1 MSNLDKLVAKGAYSC
16 GGELL
21 FKNKVM
27 GRLRNGE
34 FFVTEEGLAEL
45 EVSDVEV
52 REVKPRS
59 PKKVKEAA
67 AEAAGA
73 VEITS
78 VEDDLQDL
86 LGE

>member
-16 GGELL
+16 GGVLL
-21 FKNKVM
+21 FKNKIM
-27 GRLRNGE
+27 GRLRSGE
-34 FFVTEEGLAEL
+34 FFISEEGLAEL

-52 REVKPRS
+52 REVKPRT
-59 PKKVKEAA
+59 KKVK
-67 AEAAGA
+67 AEAA
-73 VEITS
+73 VETVESAENIS

>member
-27 GRLRNGE
+27 GRLRDGE
-34 FFVTEEGLAEL
+34 FYISPEGLAEL

-52 REVKPRS
+52 KEVKPRS
-59 PKKVKEAA
+59 PKKPK
-67 AEAAGA
+67 AEPTMDA
-73 VEITS
+73 VDTINAD
-78 VEDDLQDL
+78 DDLQNL
-86 LGE
+86 LGD